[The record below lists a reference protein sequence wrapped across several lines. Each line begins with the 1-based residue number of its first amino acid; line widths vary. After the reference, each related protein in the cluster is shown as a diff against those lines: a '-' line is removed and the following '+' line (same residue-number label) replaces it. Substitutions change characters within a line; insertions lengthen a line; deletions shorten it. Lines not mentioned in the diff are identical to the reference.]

1 VRIIGINTAILAG
14 NFISRLSINLW
25 WSRRKEIEIVASEVR
40 EVMDKAVKDGMIRA
54 VRAVI
59 FPLV

>member
-14 NFISRLSINLW
+14 NFISRIRVNRW

-54 VRAVI
+54 GR
-59 FPLV
+59 